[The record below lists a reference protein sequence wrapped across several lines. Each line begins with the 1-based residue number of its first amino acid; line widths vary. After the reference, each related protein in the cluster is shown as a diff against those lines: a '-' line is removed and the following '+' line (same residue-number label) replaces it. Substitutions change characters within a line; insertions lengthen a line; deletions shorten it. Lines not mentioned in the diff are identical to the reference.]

1 MSEKKAPCKRNQLR
15 NKTTG
20 ECEERCPPDQV
31 WNQKTLACAP
41 RQRKARGAP
50 ASVSSTG
57 SPSSPKK
64 TRKRNLF
71 RELPYHDAV
80 ITPNG
85 SPKIRVKTQ
94 RVKRAACP
102 PGQIRD
108 KTTKECRDKKK
119 RTAKNPSLVA
129 KAPSSVD
136 LR

>member
-1 MSEKKAPCKRNQLR
+1 
-15 NKTTG
+15 
-20 ECEERCPPDQV
+20 
-31 WNQKTLACAP
+31 
-41 RQRKARGAP
+41 
-50 ASVSSTG
+50 
-57 SPSSPKK
+57 
-64 TRKRNLF
+64 
-71 RELPYHDAV
+71 LPYHDAV